1 MKIALSMPVDLRA
14 LAPYFAQQPGSLP
27 TGLGSTATTPLT
39 AALLDRGHQVT
50 IFTLSPE
57 LEQERILRGPHLTAF
72 VGPTRT
78 AGRARDLWKREIGYL
93 AGAIAREQPA
103 FVHAH
108 WTYEFAMGALASGV
122 PTVTTIHD
130 LPWNVLRYFRDPYR
144 AARLLLAYKVAWH
157 GQRYTAVSSD
167 AARHFRRYLRPG
179 VQIDV
184 VPNFLPDAVFTKEP
198 TTRVEPHSLTFYTVL
213 QGWTR
218 RKNGRAALRA
228 FAMVRQHLPH
238 ARLLMIGTDY
248 EPEGAAHRWARQ
260 HGIEEQVEFRGP
272 MPYETM
278 LATVQAEADILVH
291 PSLDESFS
299 MAALEAMALRKPV
312 IAGST
317 TPGVREVL
325 EFGRS
330 GVLVEVRNPQAIAAA
345 MDRLGSDAE
354 FCRTLGA
361 TAYESAFR
369 RFRAEPVV
377 LAYEAIYK
385 EFSPR
390 LLAVSLG
397 GAAELPLK
405 GKP

>member
-1 MKIALSMPVDLRA
+1 
-14 LAPYFAQQPGSLP
+14 
-27 TGLGSTATTPLT
+27 
-39 AALLDRGHQVT
+39 
-50 IFTLSPE
+50 
-57 LEQERILRGPHLTAF
+57 
-72 VGPTRT
+72 
-78 AGRARDLWKREIGYL
+78 
-93 AGAIAREQPA
+93 
-103 FVHAH
+103 
-108 WTYEFAMGALASGV
+108 
-122 PTVTTIHD
+122 
-130 LPWNVLRYFRDPYR
+130 
-144 AARLLLAYKVAWH
+144 
-157 GQRYTAVSSD
+157 
-167 AARHFRRYLRPG
+167 
-179 VQIDV
+179 
-184 VPNFLPDAVFTKEP
+184 
-198 TTRVEPHSLTFYTVL
+198 
-213 QGWTR
+213 
-218 RKNGRAALRA
+218 
-228 FAMVRQHLPH
+228 
-238 ARLLMIGTDY
+238 
-248 EPEGAAHRWARQ
+248 
-260 HGIEEQVEFRGP
+260 
-272 MPYETM
+272 M